1 MDGPLIGKRA
11 TIERRW
17 KWCVPPLYLLSSP
30 VFVDTYGLRWI
41 DGGYDKN
48 IQPTTHYRLSF
59 VAEVVAV
66 VTVVLSLPSRR
77 IESDCCC

>member
-1 MDGPLIGKRA
+1 MERPLIGKRA

-17 KWCVPPLYLLSSP
+17 KWCVPPLYLLCSP
-30 VFVDTYGLRWI
+30 VFVD
-41 DGGYDKN
+41 
-48 IQPTTHYRLSF
+48 THYRLSF

-66 VTVVLSLPSRR
+66 VTVVLSLPSIVALTRQAQLHVVLNTIG